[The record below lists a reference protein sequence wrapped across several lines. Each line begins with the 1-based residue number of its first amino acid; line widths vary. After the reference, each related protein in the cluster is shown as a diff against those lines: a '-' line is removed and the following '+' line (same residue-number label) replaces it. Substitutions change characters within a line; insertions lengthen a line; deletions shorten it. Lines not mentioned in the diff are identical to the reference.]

1 MQRDGRNQFF
11 RNLNLEKNDK
21 KILSIY
27 IEIKNIMLAEK
38 DDGYSNGRINTETEN
53 IAG

>member
-1 MQRDGRNQFF
+1 MRDGRNIFF
-11 RNLNLEKNDK
+11 RQLNLEKNDK
-21 KILSIY
+21 KLLSTY